1 MKYAVMIDVDGEW
14 MYVPENPKMFA
25 NHPEPRIFDDLQ
37 DAMIER
43 DKWNTGIVVDYAT
56 RDVIRSMT
64 DEERR
69 RAMVR
74 SLKNGQ

>member
-25 NHPEPRIFDDLQ
+25 NYPEPRIFDDLQ